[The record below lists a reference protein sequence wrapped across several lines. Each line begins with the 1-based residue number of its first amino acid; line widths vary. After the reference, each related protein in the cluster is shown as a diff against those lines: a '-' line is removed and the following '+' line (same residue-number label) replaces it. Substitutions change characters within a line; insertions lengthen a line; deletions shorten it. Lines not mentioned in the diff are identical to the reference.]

1 MFMGVT
7 VRNHVTDHSAIEVL
21 ESELLS
27 SHKSIRW
34 VGITN
39 EDGIQISEKYREG
52 LKPFLTK
59 EENEDYASHTVERH
73 RKRLKFQP
81 KLGELEYALVRYESV
96 NRAIIPINKNYY
108 LLIAIDVEEDDVD
121 KIIVEKV
128 IPSTRKRDV
137 AGLI

>member
-1 MFMGVT
+1 M
-7 VRNHVTDHSAIEVL
+7 VTDHSAIEVL
-21 ESELLS
+21 ENELLS

-108 LLIAIDVEEDDVD
+108 LLIAIDVEENDVD

-128 IPSTRKRDV
+128 IPSTRKEMWQV
-137 AGLI
+137 

>member
-1 MFMGVT
+1 MATERDTLEG
-7 VRNHVTDHSAIEVL
+7 L

-59 EENEDYASHTVERH
+59 EENEDYASHTMDRH
-73 RKRLKFQP
+73 KKRLKFQH
-81 KLGELEYALVRYESV
+81 KLGELEYALVKYENV

-108 LLIAIDVEEDDVD
+108 LLIAIDIGENDVD
-121 KIIVEKV
+121 KIIMEKV
-128 IPSTRKRDV
+128 IPTTRKRGR
-137 AGLI
+137 AGSI